1 MKDSLKNN
9 NYVKIALSVF
19 TVIASSILLYFLIL
33 RFDDILKTIGKIL
46 VILKPLLYGIIIAFL
61 LIQIYNYFDK
71 KLLRD
76 LEKKYKKDKALKLSK
91 TISITLSILILFLI
105 LFLIFYILIPK
116 MIISILGVIEAWPEN
131 MKNIESW
138 LEKILSSSPV
148 LEENILS
155 AVNESSSSIVG
166 WLSKTLLPTM
176 EKLTD
181 GVSSGLNDMYTFLKD
196 FIIGIVFSIYIV
208 ANKNKFI
215 AQMKKMIYTIF
226 GIKKGNNIM
235 EVGRY
240 SYKIFNGFVKG
251 KLLTSLVI
259 GTATY
264 IGMIILGLPYALL
277 ISIIVAVTN
286 IIPFFGPIIGWVPS
300 VILILLSSPLEALYF
315 TILCII
321 LQQIEG
327 NILEPKI
334 VGNSTGIS
342 GFWVLFAIILF
353 EGLFG
358 IVGMIFGV
366 PIFAIVYHFVTL
378 YINRHLKEKNMPV
391 DDEEYMDLKY
401 IDESTKKVVK
411 LKKEL

>member
-9 NYVKIALSVF
+9 NYVKIALSAF

-76 LEKKYKKDKALKLSK
+76 LEKKYKKDKALRLSK